1 MNHLSILPKNK
12 LYTAF
17 WRVDTNIKKTISSNL
32 GNNVNMHLIILFL
45 NAFIHMHEIQASL

>member
-1 MNHLSILPKNK
+1 MNNLSILPKNK

-32 GNNVNMHLIILFL
+32 GNNVNMHLLILFL
-45 NAFIHMHEIQASL
+45 NAFIHMHEI